1 LDHTPQLILC
11 PYCGHTQAQP
21 RDRCRACGGFFD
33 PLSLKATRRHMGPW
47 FIRDRGQPF
56 RPGCSYEVLL
66 RQIRKG
72 RIKPTTIIRGPTT
85 GQFWSVARHVPGVA
99 HLLGY
104 CHACGAHVE
113 RETDACGECGEVFF
127 TPRFGDQLG
136 LAPVDRD
143 GADRAAFG
151 DSGPDTAV
159 AGAAG
164 EAPPTVDGG
173 AVSGASSDRP
183 AGSAILAGL
192 RADDSTADLDAD
204 DSGAGGD
211 PPDALAWM
219 TSEAGEPDTFE
230 TAARPATA
238 RRRRRTGRWTGP
250 LIATNLLLFAV
261 ATTALVLLLR
271 RPDPTPTLAW
281 GDSTTPQGPAEP
293 ADAAAAKTP
302 STRRAG
308 SSDTAPPRP
317 EASRPSAPSATP
329 GASKG
334 ATSETVSPSPA
345 APSDAASSPDPPAE
359 RTADEPAA
367 DEPSNIFD
375 FGPIEEQLAGDDPPT
390 DPAGPPGPAVARYE
404 RALRLEREG
413 RFDAALEQLTTLRDQ
428 TPADAR
434 PASLDEAI
442 ARVQH
447 KINRAELERF
457 LE

>member
-1 LDHTPQLILC
+1 MDHKPRLILC

-85 GQFWSVARHVPGVA
+85 RQFWSVARHVAGVA

-127 TPRFGDQLG
+127 TPGGGDEPG

-143 GADRAAFG
+143 GADR
-151 DSGPDTAV
+151 TA
-159 AGAAG
+159 
-164 EAPPTVDGG
+164 VDGG
-173 AVSGASSDRP
+173 AGRGTSSDRA
-183 AGSAILAGL
+183 AGSAILASL
-192 RADDSTADLDAD
+192 RAADAVADLDAD
-204 DSGAGGD
+204 DSGAGID

-219 TSEAGEPDTFE
+219 TSAAGQPDTFE
-230 TAARPATA
+230 AAARPAAA

-271 RPDPTPTLAW
+271 RPDPMPIRAW
-281 GDSTTPQGPAEP
+281 GESTTPQRPAEP
-293 ADAAAAKTP
+293 VDAAATP
-302 STRRAG
+302 PAGGAG
-308 SSDTAPPRP
+308 SSDTAPPPP
-317 EASRPSAPSATP
+317 EASRPSASIATP
-329 GASKG
+329 GASQG
-334 ATSETVSPSPA
+334 ETSGTASPSPA
-345 APSDAASSPDPPAE
+345 APPVTAAPKPRPQPAPSDAASTPDPPAE

-375 FGPIEEQLAGDDPPT
+375 FGPIEEQLAGDNPPT
-390 DPAGPPGPAVARYE
+390 DPAGPPGPAGARFE

-413 RFDAALEQLTTLRDQ
+413 RLDAALEQLTTLRDQ
-428 TPADAR
+428 IPADAR

-457 LE
+457 LEE